1 MACVGKVRVMS
12 FSICNSLPEILFS
25 TPSKFKYIFLF
36 FSKSN
41 GAILFARS
49 SHSKALEHAYGSD
62 EGLQEHLNLWL
73 LSCLVAL
80 GLSYFYG
87 MMFIAFSS
95 LFCFDIPRRSGLNYK
110 FGLFYCELLALFI

>member
-1 MACVGKVRVMS
+1 MS

-41 GAILFARS
+41 DAILFARS

-73 LSCLVAL
+73 LSSLVAL

-110 FGLFYCELLALFI
+110 LGLFYCELLALLI